1 MGPPTCSAS
10 HHLTGS
16 SLPRCALTPS
26 QAPSAAPPGRREK
39 GDMDDFILVS
49 KDDEGGSAR
58 APPVGQAQAPRP
70 LRSSARRAPVFSD
83 PLTGPA
89 SASASSGSPS
99 SSPSPDDDS
108 SGNSKDS
115 GFTIVSP
122 LDL

>member
-1 MGPPTCSAS
+1 
-10 HHLTGS
+10 
-16 SLPRCALTPS
+16 
-26 QAPSAAPPGRREK
+26 
-39 GDMDDFILVS
+39 MDDFILVS

-58 APPVGQAQAPRP
+58 AAPVGQAQAPRP

-83 PLTGPA
+83 PLTGPAAA

>member
-1 MGPPTCSAS
+1 M
-10 HHLTGS
+10 
-16 SLPRCALTPS
+16 
-26 QAPSAAPPGRREK
+26 EK
-39 GDMDDFILVS
+39 GDTDDFILVS
-49 KDDEGGSAR
+49 KDDEGGGAR
-58 APPVGQAQAPRP
+58 APPVGRAQAPRP
-70 LRSSARRAPVFSD
+70 LRSLARRAPVFSD

-99 SSPSPDDDS
+99 SSPDDDS